1 MPNLKLTKDFWL
13 FSGLVETIDNVHAR
27 DRTVHMVSL
36 RLKRG
41 VLSPIKR
48 NDKILVLK
56 GVYRDGQF

>member
-1 MPNLKLTKDFWL
+1 MPILRHTKDFGL
-13 FSGLVETIDNVHAR
+13 FSGLVETIDNAHAR

-56 GVYRDGQF
+56 GRVQGG